1 MKVFTFS
8 SIYDIIFIVRA
19 RTAYK
24 IISRKDA
31 TYMSRKF
38 NVEVIIPE
46 GLKAGDAFTLEV
58 EVPSEDKKPRGQ
70 LSGLTLAEMTDEQ
83 LKREIVNAGSV
94 LYKATQ
100 RNADPNTIKANQTRL
115 DAAKAEK
122 AKRAPVIVT
131 AAPLVAGVVAP
142 DATTDASTT
151 VDEGA
156 KAEI

>member
-1 MKVFTFS
+1 
-8 SIYDIIFIVRA
+8 
-19 RTAYK
+19 
-24 IISRKDA
+24 
-31 TYMSRKF
+31 MSNRKF

-58 EVPSEDKKPRGQ
+58 EVPREDKKPRGQ

-83 LKREIVNAGSV
+83 LKREIINASSV

-131 AAPLVAGVVAP
+131 AAPLVADVVATAT
-142 DATTDASTT
+142 DAAASTDASNA